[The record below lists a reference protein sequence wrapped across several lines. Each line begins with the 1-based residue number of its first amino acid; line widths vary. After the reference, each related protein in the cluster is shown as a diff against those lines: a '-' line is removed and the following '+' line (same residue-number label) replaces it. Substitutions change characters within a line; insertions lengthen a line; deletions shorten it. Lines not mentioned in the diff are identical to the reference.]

1 MTLLNVES
9 NYLYRRSSGKNRRQ
23 ICRGLVA
30 PFAIF
35 VLLNG
40 LSGCQE
46 RKVDFSAE
54 VKPILNKHCISCHGG
69 VKRNGNYSVLFQ
81 HEAFDTTESGKIGI
95 VPGDPNHS
103 EFIRRI
109 TSSDPEVRMPY
120 KKDPLSKDEIETL
133 TKWVEQGAQWGDHW
147 AYVAPEEPV
156 IPSSETSTAG
166 VSAAKEWAKNNI
178 DYFILAKLNEAGL
191 KPSPGAAKEILLRR
205 VYLDLIGLPPDP
217 EQAASFINDNTEDA
231 YERVVDELLASPR
244 FGEKWAS
251 WWLDMARYSDTK
263 GYERDAGRTIWRY
276 RDWVIRAFNN
286 DMPFDQFSI
295 EQLAGDLLPNPTDD
309 QLIATGFHRNTMNND
324 EGGTEDEE
332 FRVAAVIDRV
342 NTTWE
347 VWQSTTMACVQCHTH
362 PYDPFLHEDFYE
374 SMAFFN
380 NTRDEDTF
388 NEHPNLRM
396 YAEEDEAK
404 LVAIK
409 NWIHEHGSNNDDL
422 SASLFLKTLEPKYH
436 PHDFD
441 NFVNGELIDTKWL
454 GIRPGGSA
462 RLPGILL
469 DGKTNLYINYATNRT
484 SGSLQI
490 RLDQLDG
497 PVICSVPLEETGRAR
512 KTISL
517 PLKAAQG
524 KHDLYF
530 IFHDPA
536 GSRDRPVCSID
547 WLAFRGDLPGREA
560 AGFTQVER
568 TFVELL
574 NAKVQNTPI
583 MIENDV
589 EQFRP
594 THIFDRG
601 NWLVHGREVQPGVP
615 ASLNPFPQGSPR
627 NRLGFAQW
635 LFSKDNPLTARAAVN
650 RIWEQIFGYGFVE
663 TLEDF
668 GTQSSAPT
676 HPELLDWLALRFMN
690 DYQWSVKR
698 LLKEI
703 VMSATYHQDSRVTRE
718 HLAIDPS
725 NRLLARGP
733 RLRLSAEQVRDQAL
747 AVSGLLSEKMFGES
761 VKPYQPEGVWM
772 SVYNGEDW
780 IPSDGEDAYRRSV
793 YTYMKR
799 TSPYPAAM
807 MFDGSSRE
815 VCVSRR
821 VRTNTPLQALVTLND
836 SSFVVAARHFARKM
850 IKAGT
855 TPEEQIKSGYK
866 TLLVREIREPKLAVL
881 SNLYR
886 DALQEY
892 RANPEAVKTLTISE
906 DASDQLAAMTIVAS
920 AMMNL
925 DEFIMKE

>member
-1 MTLLNVES
+1 MSFENIEIRT
-9 NYLYRRSSGKNRRQ
+9 
-23 ICRGLVA
+23 A
-30 PFAIF
+30 AIF
-35 VLLNG
+35 CVLLCC
-40 LSGCQE
+40 LTACQE
-46 RKVDFSAE
+46 KRVDFSAD

-81 HEAFDTTESGKIGI
+81 HEALDTTESGKIGI
-95 VPGDPNHS
+95 VPGDPTHS

-120 KKDPLSKDEIETL
+120 KKDPLSQEEIDVL
-133 TKWVEQGAQWGDHW
+133 TTWIEQGAEWGEHW
-147 AYVAPEEPV
+147 AYIPLQEPPV
-156 IPSSETSTAG
+156 PSTVTSTAG
-166 VSAAKEWAKNNI
+166 LSGGKEWATNTI
-178 DYFILAKLNEAGL
+178 DRFILAKLYEAGL
-191 KPSPGAAKEILLRR
+191 KPSPPAPKEILLRR
-205 VYLDLIGLPPDP
+205 VYLDLIGLPPTP
-217 EQAASFINDNTEDA
+217 ERAAAFLKDDRDDA
-231 YERVVDELLASPR
+231 YERVVDELLASPQY
-244 FGEKWAS
+244 GEKWAS

-276 RDWVIRAFNN
+276 RDWVINALNN

-295 EQLAGDLLPNPTDD
+295 EQLAGDLLPNPTDE
-309 QLIATGFHRNTMNND
+309 QLIATAFHRNTMNND

-362 PYDPFLHEDFYE
+362 PYDPFLFEDFYK

-396 YAEEDEAK
+396 YSEEDETK
-404 LVAIK
+404 LLAIK
-409 NWIHEHGSNNDDL
+409 EWIRQHGDTEEEMSTV
-422 SASLFLKTLEPKYH
+422 LFLKTLEPKYH

-462 RLPGILL
+462 RLPGIPL
-469 DGKTNLYINYATNRT
+469 DGNTNLFINYSANRA

-490 RLDQLDG
+490 RIDNIDG
-497 PVICSVPLEETGRAR
+497 PVICNVSIPETGRAR
-512 KTISL
+512 KTIAL
-517 PLKAAQG
+517 PLTPTQG
-524 KHDLYF
+524 VHDLYF
-530 IFHDPA
+530 IFLDPA
-536 GSRDRPVCSID
+536 GAPDRAVCSID
-547 WLAFRGDLPGREA
+547 WLAFRSDLPGRQHS
-560 AGFTQVER
+560 GFVQVQS
-568 TFVELL
+568 TFSDLL
-574 NAKVQNTPI
+574 NTKVQNTPV
-583 MIENDV
+583 MVENDKA
-589 EQFRP
+589 QFRT
-594 THIFDRG
+594 THVFDRG
-601 NWLVHGREVQPGVP
+601 NWLVPGEVVQPGVP
-615 ASLNPFPQGSPR
+615 ASLNPFPQDAPP

-635 LFSKDNPLTARAAVN
+635 LFSNDNPLTARTAVN
-650 RIWEQIFGYGFVE
+650 RFWDQIFGYGFVE

-668 GTQSSAPT
+668 GTQGAAPT
-676 HPELLDWLALRFMN
+676 HPELLDWLSLRFMN
-690 DYQWSVKR
+690 DYEWSVKR

-703 VMSATYHQDSRVTRE
+703 VMSSTYRQDSRITNE

-733 RLRLSAEQVRDQAL
+733 RIRLSAEQIRDQAL
-747 AVSGLLSEKMFGES
+747 AASGLLSNKMFGAS
-761 VKPYQPEGVWM
+761 VMPYQPEGVWM
-772 SVYNGEDW
+772 SVYSGESW
-780 IPSDGEDAYRRSV
+780 IPSNGENAYRRSV

-799 TSPYPAAM
+799 TSPYPASM

-836 SSFVVAARHFARKM
+836 SSFVVASRHFAKKM
-850 IKAGT
+850 IATAT
-855 TPEEQIKSGYK
+855 TPEEQIKKGYK
-866 TLLVREIREPKLAVL
+866 ILLVRDISESKLNVL
-881 SNLYR
+881 TNLYG
-886 DALQEY
+886 DALQEFS
-892 RANPEAVKTLTISE
+892 RKPEAARSLLVATE
-906 DASDQLAAMTIVAS
+906 EASNQLAAMTVVAS